1 MKVIAI
7 NGSPR
12 KNGNTAT
19 MLGKILEGAAE
30 KGAETRMIH
39 LNELNMKGCQGC
51 LECREDLGNCAYDDG
66 FQEVLKEMKECHAVA
81 LGTPI
86 YVFNVTGQFK
96 CFLDRCFCFIDH
108 DEEEGVYNS
117 VMPGGKKFALVTSQG
132 DENREA
138 YRHVIEY
145 LQLLLSFLSGSAI
158 EVITQAGT
166 EDKTDAGN
174 NARLMET
181 ARAVGRSLA
190 S

>member
-19 MLGKILEGAAE
+19 MLQEVLDGAAG

-39 LNELNMKGCQGC
+39 LNDLDMKGCQGC
-51 LECREDLGNCAYDDG
+51 LACRENLGKCAYKDD
-66 FQEVLKEMKECHAVA
+66 FQHVLKEMSECDAVVF
-81 LGTPI
+81 GSPI
-86 YVFNVTGQFK
+86 YVFNITGQFK
-96 CFLDRCFCFIDH
+96 CFLDRCYCFIDH
-108 DEEEGVYNS
+108 NEEGEYIS
-117 VMPGGKKFALVTSQG
+117 VMPKGKKFALVTSQG
-132 DENREA
+132 DENRDA
-138 YRHVIEY
+138 YKHVIEY
-145 LQLLLSFLSGSAI
+145 LQMLLSFLSGSSI

-166 EDKTDAGN
+166 QDRTDAFN
-174 NARLMET
+174 DDKLMQA

>member
-12 KNGNTAT
+12 KKGNTST
-19 MLGKILEGAAE
+19 ILQEVLDGAAE

-51 LECREDLGNCAYDDG
+51 LACREDLGNCAYKDD
-66 FQEVLKEMKECHAVA
+66 FQDVLKEMKECDGVV

-96 CFLDRCFCFIDH
+96 SFLDRCYCFTDH
-108 DEEEGVYNS
+108 TEEGEYITVL
-117 VMPGGKKFALVTSQG
+117 PTGKKFALVTSQG
-132 DENREA
+132 DENRDT
-138 YRHVIEY
+138 YKHVIEY
-145 LQLLLSFLSGSAI
+145 LQLLLSFLSGSSL

-166 EDKTDAGN
+166 EDKSDAGKD
-174 NARLMET
+174 ARLMEA
-181 ARAVGRSLA
+181 ARAVGKSLA